1 MSDGA
6 GVASVSRRAF
16 LWRAALVSALGVAGA
31 GPLVGCASGGAAGG
45 EPSSDS
51 TSADSSAGGAALT
64 SAGRALVVYFSHTG
78 ENYGVGSITTGNTA
92 IVGDLIA
99 DEVGADTFEIR
110 TEETYPSDYDDC
122 CDVAKAEQSADA
134 RPGLVGTLPSL
145 DVYDTVFLGYPI
157 WWGDMPMAVYSFMEA
172 CAWSGRTVA
181 PFCTHAG
188 SGLSGTPSSV
198 ASSCAGAVVTDGL
211 AITGVTAQN
220 DRATAERDVSSWLSG
235 LGIA

>member
-1 MSDGA
+1 M
-6 GVASVSRRAF
+6 
-16 LWRAALVSALGVAGA
+16 SALGVAGA
-31 GPLVGCASGGAAGG
+31 GSLVGCASGGTTDG
-45 EPSSDS
+45 EASSDS
-51 TSADSSAGGAALT
+51 TSAGSSSSGTALT

-78 ENYGVGSITTGNTA
+78 ENYSVGSITTGNTA
-92 IVGDLIA
+92 IVGGLIA

-110 TEETYPSDYDDC
+110 TEETYPSGYDDC
-122 CDVAKAEQSADA
+122 CDVAKAEQAADA
-134 RPGLVGTLPSL
+134 RPGLVGSLPSL
-145 DVYDTVFLGYPI
+145 DGYDMVFLGYPI

-172 CAWSGRTVA
+172 CTWQGRTVA

-198 ASSCAGAVVTDGL
+198 ASSCTGAAVTDGL

-220 DRATAERDVSSWLSG
+220 DRATAQADVSSWLSG